1 MKNKNLI
8 IAIFIVVVLAQL
20 FVPAQMIY
28 NQEDIL
34 KTGKIVKFRCE
45 PIDPYDPFRGK
56 YITLNFKES
65 EIKVNNSKDWKNNE
79 TVYAKIIIAKDG
91 FAKIES
97 VSKTEPTD
105 NSIYLKLKVDYI
117 NNYNN
122 DYTMELEFP
131 FNRFY
136 MNEYK
141 AKIAEIVYAESTV
154 DTTKIAYA
162 LVATKNGK
170 AVIKDVLI
178 DNISIKELAKAKNNT
193 NK

>member
-1 MKNKNLI
+1 MKNKNLLI
-8 IAIFIVVVLAQL
+8 TLFLFVVMAQL

-34 KTGKIVKFRCE
+34 NTGKIVKFQCE
-45 PIDPYDPFRGK
+45 PIDPNDPFRGK
-56 YITLNFKES
+56 YITLRFKES
-65 EIKVNNSKDWKNNE
+65 AIKVKNLKEWNSNE
-79 TVYAKIIIAKDG
+79 TIFAKIETSKNG
-91 FAKIES
+91 FAKIKS
-97 VSKTEPTD
+97 ISKTKPTD
-105 NSIYLKLKVDYI
+105 NSTYLKLKINYSDDYENKI
-117 NNYNN
+117 YL
-122 DYTMELEFP
+122 DFP

-141 AKIAEIVYAESTV
+141 AKNAEEVYAESTI

-162 LVATKNGK
+162 LVATKNGE

-178 DNISIKELAKAKNNT
+178 DNISIKELAKANNNT